1 MKTVREM
8 MQDRKFVKETEKNLQ
23 EFGFIEGSEKITTK
37 KRILSIVKF
46 SIIMLEIVIIIILS
60 ARLIIN
66 INNSTSGGTISCN
79 IVAEKGSSHPA
90 FLGYTFTKELEESI
104 ERGDIDL
111 YGLYIAKPA
120 TSNSIDSYI
129 YETKDAV
136 PGTASRIKIIKVEY
150 VEYTDEYIHKYFAE
164 GHEPSQK
171 GYYNYTI
178 GLV

>member
-1 MKTVREM
+1 MKNVKEI
-8 MQDRKFVKETEKNLQ
+8 MQDRRFMKETEKNLKD
-23 EFGFIEGSEKITTK
+23 FGFIEGSEEITTK

-46 SIIMLEIVIIIILS
+46 GVIILEIIVIIILS

-90 FLGYTFTKELEESI
+90 FLGYTFTKDLEESI

-120 TSNSIDSYI
+120 TSDSIDSYI
-129 YETKDAV
+129 YETKDAI
-136 PGTASRIKIIKVEY
+136 PGTASRIKIVKVEY
-150 VEYTDEYIHKYFAE
+150 IEYTDEYIHKYFAE